1 MSRLGLLASPLSIF
15 EYVLFSDVYVLPAD
29 RILILSQLVLRSRAP
44 HQPQLLQVAIAGGFP
59 VPVAASERSILVP
72 MMRDPCFSPLQRR
85 VVELRVQVDGL
96 ILSGPGQLLPLLP
109 TRLEELVDGRR
120 FHVIGCLS
128 LPRFQL
134 GCLGR
139 GEVWSRRLVVRW
151 SGRIVVIE
159 IRRLVVGVGSGRFEG
174 LVEGSRGQGPV
185 RWWIGLEVLLVGR
198 SQRLLVKRRLEVLL
212 PRDVVDKL

>member
-15 EYVLFSDVYVLPAD
+15 EYVVFSDVYVLPAD
-29 RILILSQLVLRSRAP
+29 RILILSQPALRSCAP
-44 HQPQLLQVAIAGGFP
+44 HQPQLLQVAIAGGVP

-72 MMRDPCFSPLQRR
+72 VMRDPCFSPLQRR

-96 ILSGPGQLLPLLP
+96 ILSGPGKLLPLLP

-120 FHVIGCLS
+120 LHVIGCLS

-139 GEVWSRRLVVRW
+139 GVWSQRLVVRW

-174 LVEGSRGQGPV
+174 LVERSRGQGPV
-185 RWWIGLEVLLVGR
+185 RWWIGLEVVLVGR

-212 PRDVVDKL
+212 PRVVDKL